1 MHLMRNTLP
10 KTQHRKRTSVRGSA
24 VSQVLVIGVGNEI
37 RGDDAIGLYV
47 CRILKGKLPHQCNV
61 VEDSGDGAHL
71 MELWKNSQT
80 TILVDAVRSG
90 AKQGHVCKYDA
101 HQRPLPTAIFQNS
114 THAFGVPQAIE
125 LARALNQLPQKLTV
139 YGIEGA
145 CFDEGAAISPLVKRA
160 GRKVAE
166 SIALEISHSN
176 RA

>member
-1 MHLMRNTLP
+1 MHLMRNPLP
-10 KTQHRKRTSVRGSA
+10 KTQHRKRTGVRRPTD
-24 VSQVLVIGVGNEI
+24 SQILVIGVGNEI

-47 CRILKGKLPHQCNV
+47 CRILKGKLLHQCNI

-80 TILVDAVRSG
+80 TIVVDAVRSG
-90 AKQGHVCKYDA
+90 AKQGQVYKYDA
-101 HQRPLPTAIFQNS
+101 HQRPLPTTLFQNS

-139 YGIEGA
+139 YGIEGT
-145 CFDEGAAISPLVKRA
+145 CFDIGAAISPPVERA
-160 GRKVAE
+160 GREVAE
-166 SIALEISHSN
+166 SIALEISNSN